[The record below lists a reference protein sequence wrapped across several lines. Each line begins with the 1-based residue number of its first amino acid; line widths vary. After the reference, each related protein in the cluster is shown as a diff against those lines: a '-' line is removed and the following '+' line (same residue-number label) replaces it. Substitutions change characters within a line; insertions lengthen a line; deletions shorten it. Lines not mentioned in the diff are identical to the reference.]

1 MDAAAR
7 IRTDNVMTLW
17 FVGLGLAVTAGF
29 VAYAFGPWTWALCG
43 GGTWCGQPDIQ
54 FLTAFVLA
62 VIGVP
67 LFAAGVGISLLV
79 RGLLVRRPMSPV
91 VAGTV
96 AAPTGPLMVGLVA
109 ATYPT
114 PWFPYAAVVAV
125 GAVLVA
131 VMTRVARS

>member
-17 FVGLGLAVTAGF
+17 FVGLGLTVTTGF

-43 GGTWCGQPDIQ
+43 GTWCGQPDIQ
-54 FLTAFVLA
+54 FLTAFFLA

-79 RGLLVRRPMSPV
+79 RGTLVGRAMSPTLV
-91 VAGTV
+91 GTV
-96 AAPTGPLMVGLVA
+96 AALAGPPVVGLVA

-114 PWFPYAAVVAV
+114 PWFPYTVVVAV

-131 VMTRVARS
+131 VMTRIARS